1 MHMPMRSLAGRPQG
15 VHSWRV
21 PNLDFYAVDEDHTA
35 VLEAVFKLG
44 FRVFEAY
51 SDEGMELGEF
61 AGPSEVLGSAQ
72 RAASHLMLFAE
83 DSGPAPVI
91 ERIELRP
98 RLGAPASFRFSCRG
112 WGLIQLLLEGL
123 VKDGQLASCHTN
135 HNTQKRAQK
144 WADAYPKLGT
154 PDDWDWAAVT
164 QASGRLNRA
173 IRSIAV
179 DKVASHP
186 ILPQAA
192 NAISRLHLAY
202 EYGSMLRAEPLPD
215 IAR

>member
-1 MHMPMRSLAGRPQG
+1 M
-15 VHSWRV
+15 
-21 PNLDFYAVDEDHTA
+21 PNLDFYAVDDDHKA
-35 VLEAVFKLG
+35 VLDAVFRLD

-51 SDEGMELGEF
+51 SDEGTELREF
-61 AGPSEVLGSAQ
+61 AGPGDVPLSAQ
-72 RAASHLMLFAE
+72 RPGSHLMLFAA

-91 ERIELRP
+91 DRIELRP
-98 RLGAPASFRFSCRG
+98 HLGAPASFRFSCRG

-123 VKDGQLASCHTN
+123 VKDGQLASCHTH

-164 QASGRLNRA
+164 RASGRLNRA
-173 IRSIAV
+173 VRSIAV
-179 DKVASHP
+179 DKVGSHP

-202 EYGSMLRAEPLPD
+202 EYGSMLRAEAPPD